1 MKDYV
6 MKLTN
11 ERLSNEGYTWKTK

>member
-1 MKDYV
+1 MHSYV

-11 ERLSNEGYTWKTK
+11 KLWR